1 MTIVMLVAR
10 HVVKEGVRE
19 RVLWSIAAVAALIV
33 CGAMLVGQL
42 TAGQDVRI
50 IKDLGLAA
58 IELAGVVMAVFVG
71 VQVVT
76 REIERRS
83 IVNVLAKPLH
93 RWQFVVGK
101 FAGLAITVAMTTAGM
116 SVAFLAVL
124 AWMQLSGAYPAGA
137 GVPPLDVHLAQP
149 LLLIVIELWVLT
161 AVAVLMSTV
170 ASNSLTAVLLTIGVW
185 IVGLLSADLR
195 TFEGASTVVEAAVR
209 AVGAIVP
216 AFSEFDVKAAVVN
229 GRPVPWSDVGLTA
242 AYGITYAAA
251 LVGAAVAVF
260 SRREL
265 E

>member
-10 HVVKEGVRE
+10 HVVKERVRE
-19 RVLWSIAAVAALIV
+19 RVLWSIAAVAALLV
-33 CGAMLVGQL
+33 CGAVLLGQL

-58 IELAGVVMAVFVG
+58 IELAGVVMSVYVG

-76 REIERRS
+76 REIEQRS

-101 FAGLAITVAMTTAGM
+101 FVGLAITVAMTTAGM
-116 SVAFLAVL
+116 SIAFLAVL
-124 AWMQLSGAYPAGA
+124 AWMQISGMYPTGAGA
-137 GVPPLDVHLAQP
+137 PPFDVHLAQP
-149 LLLIVIELWVLT
+149 LVLIVIQLWVLT
-161 AVAVLMSTV
+161 AVAVLVSTV
-170 ASNSLTAVLLTIGVW
+170 ATDSLTAVLLTLGVW
-185 IVGLLSADLR
+185 VVGLLSDDLR
-195 TFEGASTVVEAAVR
+195 AFEGASPVLEAVVR

-229 GRPVPWSDVGLTA
+229 GRPLAWSDIGLTA

-251 LVGAAVAVF
+251 LVGAAVAMF
-260 SRREL
+260 SQREL